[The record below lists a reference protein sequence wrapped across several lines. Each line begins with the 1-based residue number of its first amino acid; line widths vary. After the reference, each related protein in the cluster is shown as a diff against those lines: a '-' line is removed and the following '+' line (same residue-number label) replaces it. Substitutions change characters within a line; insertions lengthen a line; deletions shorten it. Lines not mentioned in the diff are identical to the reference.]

1 MEETMRIC
9 SRLQFDLAKWGE
21 KTNGSGF
28 YCNWDSELNRIMDT
42 IGKVTS
48 DSKSQYWSYFF
59 GKKKRRRLI
68 RLGFNNK
75 NNVMFASVIGRPVK
89 HPTIT
94 YEDIEEL
101 VIIVA
106 EFACVLTQAGYL
118 KYVEE

>member
-9 SRLQFDLAKWGE
+9 SRLQFDLAKWDE
-21 KTNGSGF
+21 KTNGSSLF
-28 YCNWDSELNRIMDT
+28 CNWDSELNRIMDI

-48 DSKSQYWSYFF
+48 DSKSTYWGYCF
-59 GKKKRRRLI
+59 GKKKRRRRI

-75 NNVMFASVIGRPVK
+75 NNVMFASMIGRPVK